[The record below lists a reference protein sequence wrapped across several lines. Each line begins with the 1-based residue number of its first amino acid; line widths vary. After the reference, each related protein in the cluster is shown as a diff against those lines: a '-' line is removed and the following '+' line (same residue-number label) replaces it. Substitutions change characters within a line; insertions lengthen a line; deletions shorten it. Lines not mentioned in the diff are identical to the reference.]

1 MKKVVKILVEKA
13 NVNAITSANRTLL
26 MYAARYGQ
34 IEVTWWL
41 QMITIMECL
50 TQGYCII
57 FTSVVT
63 QSCGLL
69 R

>member
-50 TQGYCII
+50 TQVYYT
-57 FTSVVT
+57 FSLV
-63 QSCGLL
+63 LL
-69 R
+69 HNPVGC